1 LNYDEITEKRQSE
14 ALPILQALRAW
25 IEEELPKVIPRTP
38 IYKAMFYTLQHY
50 DALIIYTTDGMLKPD
65 NNLLEGQIRSIALGR
80 RNHLFAGSHRGGELA
95 AIIYSF
101 MATCKLQKIDPSKWL
116 DDVLR
121 RIPDQPEDKLIE
133 LLPQFWKP
141 LHQSRVKSA

>member
-1 LNYDEITEKRQSE
+1 
-14 ALPILQALRAW
+14 LPILESMRKWL
-25 IEEELPKVIPRTP
+25 ETELPKTTPRTP
-38 IYKAMFYTLQHY
+38 IYKAIAYTLNNY
-50 DALIIYTTDGMLKPD
+50 SGLVKYTEDGMLSMD
-65 NNLLEGQIRSIALGR
+65 NNALEGQIRSIALGR
-80 RNHLFAGSHRGGELA
+80 VNHLFAGSHRGGELA

-121 RIPDQPEDKLIE
+121 RIPNHPKDKLIE

-141 LHQSRVKSA
+141 LQHKKVQEA

>member
-1 LNYDEITEKRQSE
+1 LSLCEYSHN
-14 ALPILQALRAW
+14 
-25 IEEELPKVIPRTP
+25 
-38 IYKAMFYTLQHY
+38 
-50 DALIIYTTDGMLKPD
+50 D
-65 NNLLEGQIRSIALGR
+65 NNQLEGQIRSIALGR
-80 RNHLFAGSHRGGELA
+80 QSYLFAGSHRGGELA

-121 RIPDQPEDKLIE
+121 RITDHPEDKLTE

-141 LHQSRVKSA
+141 LQQNNVQSA